1 MPSHARDSEAE
12 EVVDQSMDD
21 EEESQEDTY
30 IEILTQKVVSEQQ
43 ERIGEYV
50 DDPQTPEELSK
61 NRSIK
66 KFLLQM
72 VHNKLLDSFES
83 QLKWVEDAD
92 LVAMVKK
99 WKRVTSSDEEVDAT
113 TAMKR
118 IIKDSD
124 VISEVVE
131 QHLEELLESADEE
144 E

>member
-1 MPSHARDSEAE
+1 MPSHAQESEAE
-12 EVVDQSMDD
+12 EVMDQSMDD

-66 KFLLQM
+66 KFLVQM
-72 VHNKLLDSFES
+72 VRNKLLDSFES

-131 QHLEELLESADEE
+131 QHLEELSESAEE